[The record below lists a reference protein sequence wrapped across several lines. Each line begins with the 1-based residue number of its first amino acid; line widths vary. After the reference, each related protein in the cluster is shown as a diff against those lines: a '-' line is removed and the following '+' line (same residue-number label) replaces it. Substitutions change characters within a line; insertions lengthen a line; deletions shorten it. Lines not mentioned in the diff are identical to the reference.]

1 MRQRKSARSIWLA
14 IHVYVGLF
22 LGGVF
27 ALLGLSGSVLVFYPE
42 IDRTLNPATAIQS
55 KAFTPPTVQAVFDQL
70 SRQYPERQG
79 PWRIE
84 MPLTPSTPFMARYY
98 NPPERAGQMFAPL
111 MVTLDPQT
119 LAVTSSRFWGDYAM
133 TWVFDLHYTFLMGS
147 AGQTAVGVVGFFMA
161 ASLLTGLYLWWPSAA
176 RLWRAMRPVLRRG
189 PVLQTY
195 DLHAL
200 AGLYGWLVLLV
211 LALTGSALALPQTT
225 QRMLAVWSDPQPS
238 LQALSGLI
246 PAGGVMLNL
255 DDAVAVAQAKFPQ
268 AELRWIETP
277 GLTGAPIALR
287 FYQAGEPGRRF
298 PSTRVWV
305 HPLNGSVLMQSDA
318 TQNSSADT
326 FKAWLHPLHNGEAF
340 GLPGRVLACIA
351 GILPTLLFVT
361 GWLRWRQKKRAR
373 DYAAQQKLNLATE
386 L

>member
-1 MRQRKSARSIWLA
+1 
-14 IHVYVGLF
+14 VYVGLS

-42 IDRTLNPATAIQS
+42 IDRTLNPATAIQC
-55 KAFTPPTVQAVFDQL
+55 KTFTPPTLQGVFDQL

-84 MPLTPSTPFMARYY
+84 MPLTPSTPFTARYY
-98 NPPERAGQMFAPL
+98 NPPERAAQMFAPL

-133 TWVFDLHYTFLMGS
+133 TWMFDFHYTFLMGR
-147 AGQTAVGVVGFFMA
+147 AGQTAVGVAGFFMA
-161 ASLLTGLYLWWPSAA
+161 ASLMTGLYLWWPSAV
-176 RLWRAMRPVLRRG
+176 RFWRAVRPVLRRS
-189 PVLQTY
+189 PVLRTY
-195 DLHAL
+195 DLHVL
-200 AGLYGWLVLLV
+200 TGLYGWLVLLV

-225 QRMLAVWSDPQPS
+225 QRMLALWSDPQPAV
-238 LQALSGLI
+238 QALSGLM
-246 PAGGVMLNL
+246 PAGAVMLNL
-255 DDAVAVAQAKFPQ
+255 DQAIAVAQAKFPQ

-277 GLTGAPIALR
+277 GLTGAPFVLR
-287 FYQAGEPGRRF
+287 FHQAGEPGRRF

-318 TQNSSADT
+318 TQNSGADT

-373 DYAAQQKLNLATE
+373 DYAAQQTLNLATE